1 MVKPTKGLSAYNM
14 FCRERCTK
22 VREEKGLSAVEA
34 LKLVAAEW
42 QTLTEDKRGPYIAL
56 SKEDDLR

>member
-1 MVKPTKGLSAYNM
+1 M